1 MDMLMNSV
9 FIMVREFRFW
19 FVGRTIKTRIML
31 DVFVRLANLL
41 VSWGSQPEVIANV
54 IRLAN
59 WEVVLGVVLRIW
71 NGRFLGFASMGTM
84 FADD

>member
-41 VSWGSQPEVIANV
+41 VS
-54 IRLAN
+54 
-59 WEVVLGVVLRIW
+59 
-71 NGRFLGFASMGTM
+71 
-84 FADD
+84 